1 MDIPSLLQHYGY
13 VAVAIGAFLE
23 GEAILLVAG
32 AAAYSG
38 YLMLPNVIL
47 VGAIASFF
55 GNQLY
60 FALGRRYG
68 PALLRR
74 RPTLQMRTRRVN
86 ALLERYHLP
95 LILALQFLYGLRIAG
110 ALAVGMSDVPWLR
123 FLILNL
129 IGAFGWAL
137 CVTASGYGFGRV
149 LAYMQQ
155 YVDVDIAWRVLA
167 LMTAGAVAWIF
178 LRRRSDRADAR

>member
-13 VAVAIGAFLE
+13 FAVAIGAFLE

-32 AAAYSG
+32 AAAWSG
-38 YLMLPNVIL
+38 YLVLPNVVL
-47 VGAIASFF
+47 VGAVASFF

-68 PALLRR
+68 PALLQR
-74 RPTLQMRTRRVN
+74 RPALEVRTRRVN

-110 ALAVGMSDVPWLR
+110 ALAVGMSNVPWLR

-137 CVTASGYGFGRV
+137 CVTASGYGFGRG
-149 LAYMQQ
+149 LAYLQQ
-155 YVDVDIAWRVLA
+155 HIDADVAWRVLVL
-167 LMTAGAVAWIF
+167 LMVGVLAWIF
-178 LRRRSDRADAR
+178 LRRRGQKADAR

>member
-13 VAVAIGAFLE
+13 FAVAAGAFLE
-23 GEAILLVAG
+23 GEAILLLAG
-32 AAAYSG
+32 AAACSG
-38 YLMLPNVIL
+38 YLMLPTVII
-47 VGAIASFF
+47 VGAIASFL

-68 PALLRR
+68 PALLLR
-74 RPTLQMRTRRVN
+74 RPKLQQRTRRVN

-110 ALAVGMSDVPWLR
+110 ALAVGMSEVRWHR
-123 FLILNL
+123 FLVLNL

-137 CVTASGYGFGRV
+137 LVTASGYGFGRGLSYV
-149 LAYMQQ
+149 QQ
-155 YVDVDIAWRVLA
+155 HINGDIAWRVLA
-167 LMTAGAVAWIF
+167 LLSMAGFAWLG
-178 LRRRSDRADAR
+178 LRRRSGKVDAG